1 MKPNDQLRLAAV
13 LADVHAFYRQDFS
26 EFALNVWTMA
36 MEPFDIAA
44 IERALGQHAMN
55 PDSGQWCPKPADIVK
70 MLQGSTKDSANLA
83 WSAVDYAIRTRGDQY
98 SVVFDDPLIHRVVED
113 MGGWIKLC
121 RVDAEQYPFTQN
133 EFVNRYRGYKMRGEV
148 PPYPSKLIGSPEDY
162 NARQGY
168 PIAPPLLIGD
178 PKKAQLV
185 LQNGS
190 NTPRIAFTEATKFL
204 PENATSRRLNA
215 LKSPEDIPTA

>member
-1 MKPNDQLRLAAV
+1 MKQKDPLRLAAV

-26 EFALNVWTMA
+26 DFALKVWTMA
-36 MEPFDIAA
+36 MDPFDIAA
-44 IERALGQHAMN
+44 VERAVGQHAMN

-70 MLQGSTKDSANLA
+70 MLQGSTKDSANIA

-121 RVDAEQYPFTQN
+121 RVDSDQYPFTQN
-133 EFVNRYRGYKMRGEV
+133 EFVTRYKGYKVRGEV
-148 PPYPSKLIGSPEDY
+148 PPYPARLIGAPEDY

-168 PIAPPLLIGD
+168 PVAPPLLIGD
-178 PKKAQLV
+178 ARKAQAV
-185 LQNGS
+185 LSGGS
-190 NTPRIAFTEATKFL
+190 NTPRIALTESTKYLSGNTTF
-204 PENATSRRLNA
+204 ESVKA
-215 LKSPEDIPTA
+215 LKSPVDIQPA

>member
-1 MKPNDQLRLAAV
+1 MKANEKARLAVV
-13 LADVHAFYRQDFS
+13 LSDVHAFYRQDFS
-26 EFALNVWTMA
+26 EFALNVWSMA

-44 IERALGQHAMN
+44 VERAVGQHAMN

-70 MLQGSTKDSANLA
+70 MLQGSTKDSANIA

-98 SVVFDDPLIHRVVED
+98 SVVFDDPLIHRVIED

-121 RVDAEQYPFTQN
+121 RVDVEQYPFTQN
-133 EFVNRYRGYKMRGEV
+133 EFVTRYRGYKMRGEV
-148 PPYPSKLIGSPEDY
+148 PPYPAKLIGVPEDF

-168 PIAPPLLIGD
+168 PVADPVLIGD
-178 PKKAQLV
+178 AHKAQLV

-190 NTPRIAFTEATKFL
+190 NSPRIALTEAANFL
-204 PENATSRRLNA
+204 PASTTPARLIA
-215 LKSPEDIPTA
+215 LKSPKDIQAA

>member
-1 MKPNDQLRLAAV
+1 
-13 LADVHAFYRQDFS
+13 
-26 EFALNVWTMA
+26 
-36 MEPFDIAA
+36 
-44 IERALGQHAMN
+44 MN
-55 PDSGQWCPKPADIVK
+55 PDSGQWCPKPADVVK
-70 MLQGSTKDSANLA
+70 MLQGSTKDSANSA
-83 WSAVDYAIRTRGDQY
+83 WSSVDYAIRTRGDQY

-121 RVDAEQYPFTQN
+121 RTDSEQYPFTQN

-148 PPYPSKLIGSPEDY
+148 PPYPSKLIGTPEDY

-168 PIAPPLLIGD
+168 PVQPPLLIGD

-204 PENATSRRLNA
+204 PANATPTRAFA